1 MASKTKAPPAPPA
14 SLPAEAPPPGG
25 RPRAA
30 VLNTEQRLEGIE
42 SMRQRVNSYADYIR
56 QSASLPS
63 TSREA
68 REQAIAAF
76 YDRMATFERELSRI
90 EEGLRLG

>member
-1 MASKTKAPPAPPA
+1 MATKTKAPPALPA
-14 SLPAEAPPPGG
+14 SLPPETPPPGG
-25 RPRAA
+25 RPRAS
-30 VLNTEQRLEGIE
+30 LLTTEQRLEGIE
-42 SMRQRVNSYADYIR
+42 SMRQRVNGYAEYMR
-56 QSASLPS
+56 QSAGLRS
-63 TSREA
+63 TSSEA

>member
-1 MASKTKAPPAPPA
+1 MATKTKAPPAPPA
-14 SLPAEAPPPGG
+14 SLPNETPPPGA

-30 VLNTEQRLEGIE
+30 VLTTEQRLEGIE
-42 SMRQRVNSYADYIR
+42 SMRQRVNLYAEYMR
-56 QSASLPS
+56 QSGALRS
-63 TSREA
+63 TSSEA
-68 REQAIAAF
+68 REQAIASF